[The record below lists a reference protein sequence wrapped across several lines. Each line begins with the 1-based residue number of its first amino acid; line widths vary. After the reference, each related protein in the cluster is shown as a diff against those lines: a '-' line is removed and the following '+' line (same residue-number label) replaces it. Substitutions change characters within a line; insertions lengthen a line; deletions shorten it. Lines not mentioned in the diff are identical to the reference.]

1 TLLFRIV
8 ADRCTS
14 WWPSFR
20 RWRREQSCC
29 RHSFSRGRR
38 TDERDG
44 FSLVSAIDAEILAVH
59 SDDAVARIKLG
70 HTDKTK
76 VGEVGFAVGVTL
88 RQNLKLWQV
97 VVAVPSVGK
106 DL

>member
-1 TLLFRIV
+1 MKKQLRHVCSRKGCYTHIRLSATPLFRIV

-76 VGEVGFAVGVTL
+76 VGEV
-88 RQNLKLWQV
+88 
-97 VVAVPSVGK
+97 
-106 DL
+106 